1 MNSASKVGE
10 IFLAAGNAYSQLG
23 DAIMSLHPM
32 ATAANI
38 DTFPGNNS
46 QTGAQENNSD
56 NNSDN
61 TDKMLPDVN
70 MLLNNTT
77 NNWLKWFL

>member
-23 DAIMSLHPM
+23 EAIMSLHPM

-38 DTFPGNNS
+38 DTFPGSTTS
-46 QTGAQENNSD
+46 QTGGVGSNNVQENNT
-56 NNSDN
+56 DN
-61 TDKMLPDVN
+61 TDKLLPDVN

-77 NNWLKWFL
+77 DN